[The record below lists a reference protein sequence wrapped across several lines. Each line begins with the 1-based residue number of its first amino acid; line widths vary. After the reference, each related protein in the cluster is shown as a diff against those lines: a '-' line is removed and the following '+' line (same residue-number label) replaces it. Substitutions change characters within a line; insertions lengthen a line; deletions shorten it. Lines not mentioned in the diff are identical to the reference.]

1 MGFYQDR
8 IVPWLTHLA
17 MRQAQ
22 LVPYRTR
29 VASGATGRV
38 LELGIGPGLNL
49 AFYGANVTEVIGLDP
64 SPKLLEIARDAGRK
78 RAAPLELIEGSA
90 EAIPLE
96 NSSVD
101 TVVTTWTMCSIP
113 DVSRALSEARRI
125 LRPGG
130 QLLFVEHG
138 RAPEASVQWWQDRL
152 TPPWKVVTGG
162 CHLNRAIA
170 DLIGGS
176 GFAVQDLDVGY
187 MPGPR
192 PMTFM
197 YEGRAVPR
205 Q

>member
-1 MGFYQDR
+1 MSFYQDR
-8 IVPWLTHLA
+8 ILPWLTQLA

-29 VASGATGRV
+29 VASAATGRV

-49 AFYGANVTEVIGLDP
+49 GFYGPSVTQIIGIDP
-64 SPKLLEIARDAGRK
+64 SPKLLEVARNAGRQHVS
-78 RAAPLELIEGSA
+78 RLDLIEGSA

-96 NSSVD
+96 SSSVD

-113 DVSRALSEARRI
+113 NVNRALSEARRI
-125 LRPGG
+125 LKPGG

-138 RAPEASVQWWQDRL
+138 RAPEPSVQWWQDRL
-152 TPPWKVVTGG
+152 TPPWKVIAGG

-170 DLIGGS
+170 DLIRTN
-176 GFAVQDLDVGY
+176 GFAVQDLNVGY
-187 MPGPR
+187 MRGPK

-197 YEGRAVPR
+197 YEGRALPR
-205 Q
+205 S

>member
-1 MGFYQDR
+1 MSFYQDR
-8 IVPWLTHLA
+8 ILPWLMQLA

-29 VASGATGRV
+29 VVSAATGRV

-49 AFYGANVTEVIGLDP
+49 GFYGPNVTQIIGIDP
-64 SPKLLEIARDAGRK
+64 SPKLLEVARDAGRQHSSQ
-78 RAAPLELIEGSA
+78 LELIEGSA
-90 EAIPLE
+90 EAIPLD
-96 NSSVD
+96 NASVD

-113 DVSRALSEARRI
+113 DVNRALSEARRI

-138 RAPEASVQWWQDRL
+138 RAPEAGVQWWQDRL
-152 TPPWKVVTGG
+152 TPPWKVIAGG

-170 DLIGGS
+170 DLIRS
-176 GFAVQDLDVGY
+176 NGFAVQDLDVGY
-187 MPGPR
+187 AAGPK
-192 PMTFM
+192 PMAFM
-197 YEGRAVPR
+197 YEGRALP

>member
-1 MGFYQDR
+1 MSFYQDR
-8 IVPWLTHLA
+8 ILPWLTHLA

-29 VASGATGRV
+29 VASRATGRV

-49 AFYGANVTEVIGLDP
+49 GFYGPSVTQIIGIDP
-64 SPKLLEIARDAGRK
+64 SPKLLEIARDAGRQHAS
-78 RAAPLELIEGSA
+78 RLELIQGSA

-113 DVSRALSEARRI
+113 DVSRALLEARRI
-125 LRPGG
+125 LKPGG

-138 RAPEASVQWWQDRL
+138 RAPEPSVQWWQDRL
-152 TPPWKVVTGG
+152 TPPWKSFTGG

-170 DLIGGS
+170 DLIRS
-176 GFAVQDLDVGY
+176 NGFAVQDLNVGY
-187 MPGPR
+187 MAGPK
-192 PMTFM
+192 PMAFI
-197 YEGRAVPR
+197 YEGRALPR
-205 Q
+205 S

>member
-1 MGFYQDR
+1 MSFYQDR
-8 IVPWLTHLA
+8 ILPWLTQLA
-17 MRQAQ
+17 MRQPY

-29 VASGATGRV
+29 VASAATGRV

-49 AFYGANVTEVIGLDP
+49 GFYGPGVTQIIGIDP
-64 SPKLLEIARDAGRK
+64 SPRLLEIARDAGRQHAS
-78 RAAPLELIEGSA
+78 RLELIEGSA

-96 NSSVD
+96 NASVD

-125 LRPGG
+125 LKPGG

-152 TPPWKVVTGG
+152 TPPWKVIAGG

-170 DLIGGS
+170 DLIRGN
-176 GFAVQDLDVGY
+176 GFAVEDLDVGY
-187 MPGPR
+187 MPGPK

-197 YEGRAVPR
+197 YEGRALPR
-205 Q
+205 

>member
-1 MGFYQDR
+1 MSFYQDR
-8 IVPWLTHLA
+8 ILPWLTQLA

-29 VASGATGRV
+29 VASAATGRV

-49 AFYGANVTEVIGLDP
+49 GFYGPSVTQIIGIDP
-64 SPKLLEIARDAGRK
+64 SPKLLEVARNAGRQHAS
-78 RAAPLELIEGSA
+78 RLDLIEGSA

-96 NSSVD
+96 SSSVD

-113 DVSRALSEARRI
+113 NVNRALSEARRI
-125 LRPGG
+125 LKPGG

-138 RAPEASVQWWQDRL
+138 RAPEPSVQWWQDRL
-152 TPPWKVVTGG
+152 TPPWKVIAGG

-170 DLIGGS
+170 DLIRTN
-176 GFAVQDLDVGY
+176 GFAVQDLNVGY
-187 MPGPR
+187 MRGPK

-197 YEGRAVPR
+197 YEGRALPR
-205 Q
+205 S

>member
-1 MGFYQDR
+1 MSFYQDR
-8 IVPWLTHLA
+8 MLPWLTHLA

-29 VASGATGRV
+29 VASAATGRV

-49 AFYGANVTEVIGLDP
+49 GFYGPSVTQIIGIDP
-64 SPKLLEIARDAGRK
+64 SSKLLEIARDAGR
-78 RAAPLELIEGSA
+78 RHASHLELIEGSA

-96 NSSVD
+96 NASVD

-125 LRPGG
+125 LKPDG

-138 RAPEASVQWWQDRL
+138 RAPEARVQWWQDHL
-152 TPPWKVVTGG
+152 TPPWKVIAGG

-170 DLIGGS
+170 DLIRGN
-176 GFAVQDLDVGY
+176 GFAVHDLHVGY
-187 MPGPR
+187 MRGPK

-197 YEGRAVPR
+197 YEGRALPHP
-205 Q
+205 